1 MKITLTVA
9 ACFFFQ
15 IFTCIGQEIIH
26 LRNPSFED
34 MPRNS
39 VPPKGWSDCRS
50 FYGETPPDTQ
60 PLGLNGFNVT
70 KVAYDGDTYLGMVVR
85 DNGTWESVGQQ
96 LSSPLK
102 AGVCY
107 KFSLFLCRSKIY
119 ESQSR
124 LTGQPANY
132 IIPVKLK
139 IFGSRAEFCS
149 ETEFLGE
156 TGMIANTEWS
166 RYDFEFS
173 PKSDLTCIK
182 LSAFYGGSVSNAYN
196 GNILIDNASPLVPC
210 DLEGDNYT
218 YFIKDTFP
226 YFDIEKPSIRFPE
239 SFSPN
244 GDGKE
249 DYFVG
254 YSDSDLKVKIEIL
267 WIYDWWGNLVFEGI
281 DIPANDEKS
290 GWDGKVD
297 GKEKKG
303 KKFTYEAFVINE
315 FGERK
320 KYSGM
325 VKIAR

>member
-1 MKITLTVA
+1 MKITLTVV
-9 ACFFFQ
+9 ACLFFQ
-15 IFTCIGQEIIH
+15 ILTCLGQEIIH

-70 KVAYDGDTYLGMVVR
+70 KAAYDGDTYLGMVVR

-107 KFSLFLCRSKIY
+107 KFSLFLCRSEIC
-119 ESQSR
+119 ESHSR
-124 LTGQPANY
+124 LTSLQANY
-132 IIPVKLK
+132 VIPVKLK
-139 IFGSRAEFCS
+139 IFGSQAESCV
-149 ETEFLGE
+149 ETELLGE
-156 TGMIANTEWS
+156 TDMVTNTQWI
-166 RYDFEFS
+166 RYNFEFS
-173 PKSDLTCIK
+173 PKSDLRFIT
-182 LSAFYGGSVSNAYN
+182 LTAFYGESILNAYN
-196 GNILIDNASPLVPC
+196 GNILIDNASPLIPC
-210 DLEGDNYT
+210 DLLEDNYA
-218 YFIKDTFP
+218 YFNNDTFP
-226 YFDIEKPSIRFPE
+226 YMGAEKPAIRFPE
-239 SFSPN
+239 SFSPD

-254 YSDSDLKVKIEIL
+254 YSDSGVGVKIEIL
-267 WIYDWWGNLVFEGI
+267 SIYDWWGNLVFEGK

-290 GWDGKVD
+290 GWDGKID
-297 GKEKKG
+297 GKDKKG

-320 KYSGM
+320 KYSGV